1 MTANEIFDTAAGWMA
16 QSRADSDDLAPFV
29 PGMLNVLLEEALPY
43 ENALRRFEGKAE
55 LQQAPRVTSETMD
68 QQIDFHDALLRIAL
82 PYGLAA
88 DFYRD
93 DENYAVMD
101 DFRSRFVTA
110 LTDSIKTAAEA
121 VEDLY

>member
-1 MTANEIFDTAAGWMA
+1 MTGNDIFETAAGWMA
-16 QSRADSDDLAPFV
+16 QTRTDSDDLAPFV

-55 LQQAPRVTSETMD
+55 LEAAPKVTSETMD
-68 QQIDFHDALLRIAL
+68 QQLDYHEVLLRVAL

-101 DFRSRFVTA
+101 DFRGRFVTA
-110 LTDSIKTAAEA
+110 LTDSIKAEGET
-121 VEDLY
+121 VKDLY

>member
-16 QSRADSDDLAPFV
+16 QTRTDSDDLAPFV

-43 ENALRRFEGKAE
+43 ENALRRFEGKDE
-55 LQQAPRVTSETMD
+55 LTAAPKVTEETMD
-68 QQIDFHDALLRIAL
+68 QPIDYHEVLLRVAM

-101 DFRSRFVTA
+101 DFRGRFVTA
-110 LTDSIKTAAEA
+110 LADSIKATAEP

>member
-55 LQQAPRVTSETMD
+55 LQQAPRVTLETMD
-68 QQIDFHDALLRIAL
+68 QQIDYHDALLRTAL

-101 DFRSRFVTA
+101 DFRSRFVAA
-110 LTDSIKTAAEA
+110 LTDSIRTAAEP

>member
-1 MTANEIFDTAAGWMA
+1 MA

-55 LQQAPRVTSETMD
+55 LSAAPKVTSETMD
-68 QQIDFHDALLRIAL
+68 QEIDYHEVLLRIAL

-101 DFRSRFVTA
+101 DFRGRFVTA
-110 LTDSIKTAAEA
+110 LNDSIRTAAEP